1 MTNTV
6 CFCNYSIGANAY
18 EEVASTCKF
27 YGKKI
32 LLIGGE
38 KAMAAGKARLE
49 AAIAGSGLEIV
60 AAELYGHDCTYA
72 HVNRLAKLAQELEV
86 DMIFGMG
93 GGKAIDTA
101 KGAADV
107 AKLPIFTFPTIAAT
121 CAGTTKLSIMYRE
134 DGTFEGMYF
143 FDRPAR
149 HCFIDLTIIA
159 EAPEIYLQAG
169 MGDTLG
175 KHFECH
181 FSSRNDELT
190 HGSALAREISNM
202 CYLPIKAYGA
212 KALQDCKQNICSGEL
227 KEAVLA
233 NVVSTGLVS
242 LLVEDCYNGA
252 VAHSVYYALVSLPGF
267 EHYNL
272 HGNVVAYGILV
283 QLAID
288 GQMEEAAEFKK
299 FLQSMEI
306 RTTLEEMHAPTD
318 RASLEEVLKLVIAGP
333 DMKHI
338 PYPITEDMVYDAM
351 MAVEKL

>member
-1 MTNTV
+1 MTNTI

-18 EEVASTCKF
+18 EEVGATCKF

-38 KAMAAGKARLE
+38 KALTAGKARLE

-60 AAELYGHDCTYA
+60 ATELYGHDCTYG
-72 HVNRLAKLAQELEV
+72 HINRLAALAKELNV

-93 GGKAIDTA
+93 GGKAIDIT

-121 CAGTTKLSIMYRE
+121 CAGTTKLSIIYHDDGKFNEMMY
-134 DGTFEGMYF
+134 

-181 FSSRNDELT
+181 FASRNDELA

-212 KALQDCKQNICSGEL
+212 KALQDCKKNICSAEL

-283 QLAID
+283 QLAVD

-306 RTTLEEMHAPTD
+306 RTTLPEMHAPTD
-318 RASLEEVLKLVIAGP
+318 RESLEEVLKLVVTGP
-333 DMKHI
+333 DMKKI
-338 PYPITEDMVYDAM
+338 PYAIDEDMIFNAM